1 MIDAAEWVSLLQK
14 RLVLWIYRAKK
25 KDGAWKRFFFRI
37 FAIGM
42 LVPGVLSLSAGNM
55 KKTVEFFYSS
65 NVMLNVQFLPDSFA
79 GGSQES

>member
-14 RLVLWIYRAKK
+14 RLVLWIYRTKEK
-25 KDGAWKRFFFRI
+25 MVPGNVFFRT

-42 LVPGVLSLSAGNM
+42 FVPGVLSLSADCM
-55 KKTVEFFYSS
+55 KKTIEFFYSS
-65 NVMLNVQFLPDSFA
+65 NVMLNVQFLPDSLA

>member
-1 MIDAAEWVSLLQK
+1 MGFAPAKTFGLVDIQGKEKGW
-14 RLVLWIYRAKK
+14 RLET
-25 KDGAWKRFFFRI
+25 FFFRI